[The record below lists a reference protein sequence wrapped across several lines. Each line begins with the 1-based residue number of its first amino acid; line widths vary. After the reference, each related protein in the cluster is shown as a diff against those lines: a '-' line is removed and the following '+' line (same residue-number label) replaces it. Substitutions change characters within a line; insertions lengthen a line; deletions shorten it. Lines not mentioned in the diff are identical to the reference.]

1 MPSLVRSLVLALAG
15 CILLV
20 GDAPPSHATP
30 AAPMPQAACEPGVMP
45 YSGLPGAALVPEVH
59 TSRDERPVRYVRW
72 RGTVPG
78 FDGMPFSVDVT
89 VPCGAQRPLPAVVMA
104 HGFTD
109 DKTIWEET
117 GKSDTVESV
126 TRPATNSRWNN
137 IWFASRGYAVVNYTA
152 RGWRDSCGPETPGST
167 ARTPAP
173 QCLPYEYW
181 IHLDDMRWEVRDAQ
195 WLAGG
200 LVQSGVADP
209 GRVAVTGGS
218 YGGGPASM
226 GALLADRTMCGGA
239 PVPASLGP
247 DPCAGAGDGE
257 LVPWTTPD
265 GATGMTWAAALPLY
279 TFGDL
284 IQVLAPN
291 GRSSDGWSQAPPH
304 GDPTRP
310 FGVPIQ
316 STLAGL
322 LAAGTQ
328 SGFFAPPGIDPDA
341 DIYVDAARLLAG
353 NPFPQEDPFVARGT
367 RLYRDRK
374 SPITVTPQGRVPIFW
389 VQGLT
394 DPLFPGTEAL
404 TVRNAVLAADPT
416 YPFKLFLGDVGHDYS
431 GERKDEW
438 DLVKV
443 QMNDF
448 IDHFLRPD
456 RTPAAPAYDVGA
468 TVTRCLDHDAPLR
481 YVSAPDWHAL
491 HPHHVRFSSDVGGIT
506 STAVSGPAA
515 LATDPISTA
524 TLPLPGSY
532 KGCRIMRPSAPD
544 PTAVTVELPVTGDLV
559 LMGGPVVEADVTT
572 TGPDVPLSARLWD
585 VAPDGS
591 AQGLVTRGTFRIDQG
606 PGAAHVAFQL
616 APQGYRFPA
625 GHRIKL
631 ELVANDAPYFQ
642 ASSIPAVV
650 TVGHVELVLPLLER
664 PTGGSLAPSPPS
676 PSGGP
681 PGAGPSGRLPA
692 TGGAA
697 PLAPGMALTAAALLL
712 RAAAAR
718 TGRRRPA
725 TAGVTERA
733 DRARTS
739 RPAP

>member
-1 MPSLVRSLVLALAG
+1 MDVRARSLLAALAG
-15 CILLV
+15 CIGLV
-20 GDAPPSHATP
+20 AGVPVATAAPGAPEQP
-30 AAPMPQAACEPGVMP
+30 AACAPGDMP
-45 YSGLPGAALVPEVH
+45 YAGFPGAALVPEVH
-59 TSRDERPVRYVRW
+59 TSRDATPVRYVRW

-89 VPCGAQRPLPAVVMA
+89 VPCGTDGPLPTVVMA

-109 DKTIWEET
+109 DKTVWEET

-126 TRPATNSRWNN
+126 GRPATNSRWNN
-137 IWFASRGYAVVNYTA
+137 IWFAARGYAVVNYTA
-152 RGWRDSCGPETPGST
+152 RGWRDSCGPETPGAT

-200 LVQSGVADP
+200 LVQSGLADP
-209 GRVAVTGGS
+209 DRVAITGGS

-239 PVPASLGP
+239 PVPATLGP
-247 DPCAGAGDGE
+247 DPCAGAADGE

-265 GATGMTWAAALPLY
+265 GAVAMTWAASLPLY

-291 GRSSDGWSQAPPH
+291 GRASDGWALAPRH
-304 GDPTRP
+304 GDPTQP

-316 STLAGL
+316 STVAGL

-328 SGFFAPPGIDPDA
+328 SGFFAPPGVDPDA

-353 NPFPQEDPFVARGT
+353 NPFPQDDPVVARGT
-367 RLYRDRK
+367 RVYRSRK

-389 VQGLT
+389 VQGMT
-394 DPLFPGTEAL
+394 DPLFTGMEAL

-438 DLVKV
+438 DLVKA
-443 QMNDF
+443 QMNEF
-448 IDHFLRPD
+448 IDHHLRPD
-456 RTPAAPAYDVGA
+456 RTPAPPRFDVGA
-468 TVTRCLDHDAPLR
+468 TVTRCLDRDAPVR
-481 YVSAPDWHAL
+481 YVSAPDWPDL
-491 HPHHVRFSSDVGGIT
+491 HPYRVRFASDVGGLT
-506 STAVSGPAA
+506 TTAVSGPAA

-544 PTAVTVELPVTGDLV
+544 PTAATIELPVTGDLV
-559 LMGGPVVEADVTT
+559 LMGGPVVEVDLTT
-572 TGPDVPLSARLWD
+572 TAPDVPLSARLWD

-591 AQGLVTRGTFRIDQG
+591 AQGLVTRGTYRIEEG
-606 PGAAHVAFQL
+606 PGAVQVAFQL
-616 APQGYRFPA
+616 APQGYRFPE

-642 ASSIPAVV
+642 ASNIPAVV
-650 TVGHVELVLPLLER
+650 TIGHVELVLPLLE
-664 PTGGSLAPSPPS
+664 PPS
-676 PSGGP
+676 DGAPAAGPEAP
-681 PGAGPSGRLPA
+681 PGAAPAAGPTGTLPA
-692 TGGAA
+692 TGGTP
-697 PLAPGMALTAAALLL
+697 PLVAVLLLTAAAWAV
-712 RAAAAR
+712 RITRR
-718 TGRRRPA
+718 TPWLATVRRSP
-725 TAGVTERA
+725 
-733 DRARTS
+733 
-739 RPAP
+739 